1 MMEGQ
6 MSLQLNNTSNLVLRY
21 DKYFSFF
28 FFLRCLT
35 LLPKSLKKEAQV
47 IQAIKMDHLK
57 MY

>member
-47 IQAIKMDHLK
+47 IQAIKM
-57 MY
+57 Y